1 MLAVVVALVVVVL
14 EFQVAQVE
22 VETVD
27 MVAHLQ
33 TAMDSVEPQILAVV
47 AVADGN
53 TVYRLEGQADPA
65 L

>member
-1 MLAVVVALVVVVL
+1 
-14 EFQVAQVE
+14 VAQVE

-33 TAMDSVEPQILAVV
+33 TAMDSVEPQILVAV

-53 TVYRLEGQADPA
+53 TVYRLEGQADLA